1 MDVQHRLDA
10 TGLFC
15 PEPLML
21 LHGVMR
27 KAQSQDI
34 IYVQATDPSTQR
46 DITKFCVF
54 LGHQLLDARCEGDVL
69 QFWIQKK

>member
-1 MDVQHRLDA
+1 MDVKHTLDA
-10 TGLFC
+10 TGLYC

-27 KAQSQDI
+27 KAASQEL
-34 IYVQATDPSTQR
+34 IYVIATDPSTVR

-54 LGHQLLDARCEGDVL
+54 LGHTLVKTQENAPHFE
-69 QFWIQKK
+69 FWIQKK